1 MQFDWNYHNALTIS
15 NDATIIK
22 KSSKNPSHIL
32 GRRWRS
38 CWFFFK
44 QVTTNCFLIFCNRLV
59 GTLFGTKSHLLFQIF
74 FISGSA
80 NACSIKQPI
89 I

>member
-1 MQFDWNYHNALTIS
+1 MQFDWNYHNEVTIL

-44 QVTTNCFLIFCNRLV
+44 QVRTNCFLIFVPGWVARCLAQKVTFCFRY
-59 GTLFGTKSHLLFQIF
+59 FSFQE
-74 FISGSA
+74 A
-80 NACSIKQPI
+80 RMRVP
-89 I
+89 